1 MRKKIMRKYLLML
14 CLVMGLS
21 ASAVKVSVDENVE
34 FVSAMCRIAGFK
46 EYVNNVNKQYVTV
59 LDSVMAPMKDCP
71 AVARL
76 NELRGA
82 QGLSYDAVAAL
93 AANTTIQD
101 GHFVLLSGSDLSKL
115 DSRWKSGQDADVARL
130 LDDAYRQ
137 SGFHDFYV
145 SQKPFYDK
153 VIANVETMLSNVDLA
168 WLEDF
173 YGAEIRGRLSVSLLN
188 YGNYG
193 VTRQR
198 SGMPD
203 ESVIIIGCWKLDG
216 DGIPVFHNTESL
228 IVHEFSHPMCNPII
242 DDNFSAFNDN
252 AQLVA
257 DLMEDELSVQAYSGG
272 STMLCESMVRSV
284 EIQYALAHAKC
295 DEDSADVET
304 AIKSQV
310 AGGFLVVPEIVNA
323 MTEYRNNRDRYKTL
337 SQAAPLIVAAVNG
350 LDVTQRYCELRR
362 GQITVLGCSLAD
374 GTRNVPASDRYAVKV
389 FFDKPVVNSPM
400 ACDYYDNN
408 PDIFPDICGA
418 KFDKDRRIMT
428 VYIKTEPGKEY
439 GFKLLGWAYMTEAGY
454 RGRGA
459 APIHFFTA
467 K

>member
-1 MRKKIMRKYLLML
+1 MRKYVMML
-14 CLVMGLS
+14 CLVLGLS

-34 FVSAMCRIAGFK
+34 FVSAMCRIAGFD

-59 LDSVMAPMKDCP
+59 LDSVMAPLKDHP

-389 FFDKPVVNSPM
+389 FFDKPVVNNPM

-439 GFKLLGWAYMTEAGY
+439 GFKLLGWPFMTDAGY
-454 RGRGA
+454 RGRGD
-459 APIHFFTA
+459 APVHFFTA

>member
-1 MRKKIMRKYLLML
+1 MML
-14 CLVMGLS
+14 CLVLGLS

-34 FVSAMCRIAGFK
+34 FVSAMCRVAGFE
-46 EYVNNVNKQYVTV
+46 EYVNNVNAQYVNA
-59 LDSVMAPMKDCP
+59 LDSMMAPLKDCQ

-93 AANTTIQD
+93 AAHTAIRD

-115 DSRWKSGQDADVARL
+115 DSRWKSGQDAEVARL

-137 SGFHDFYV
+137 CGFHDFYV

-153 VIANVETMLSNVDLA
+153 VIANVEAMLSNVDLA
-168 WLEDF
+168 WLEGL
-173 YGAEIRGRLSVSLLN
+173 YGAEIRGHLSVSLLN

-193 VTRQR
+193 VTCHRA
-198 SGMPD
+198 GMPD
-203 ESVIIIGCWKLDG
+203 EAVIIIGCWKLDEN
-216 DGIPVFHNTESL
+216 GIPVFHNAESL
-228 IVHEFSHPMCNPII
+228 IVHELSHPMCNPII
-242 DDNFSAFNDN
+242 EDNISAFNGN
-252 AQLVA
+252 AQLAA
-257 DLMEDELSVQAYSGG
+257 DLMEEELAAQAYGG
-272 STMLCESMVRSV
+272 AGTMLCESMVRSV

-295 DEDSADVET
+295 AEDSADVET
-304 AIKSQV
+304 AIKGQV
-310 AGGFLVVPEIVNA
+310 AGGFLVVPEIVGA
-323 MTEYRNNRDRYKTL
+323 MTEYRNNRDRYRTL

-350 LDVTQRYCELRR
+350 LDVTQRYRELRR
-362 GQITVLGCSLAD
+362 GQVSVLGSSLVD
-374 GTRNVPASDRYAVKV
+374 GTRDVPASDRYAVKV
-389 FFDKPVVNSPM
+389 FFDKPVANSPM

-418 KFDKDRRIMT
+418 KFDKDRRILI
-428 VYIKTEPGKEY
+428 VYLKTEPGKEY
-439 GFKLLGWAYMTEAGY
+439 GFKLLGWPFMTDAGY

-459 APIHFFTA
+459 AAIHFFTA

>member
-1 MRKKIMRKYLLML
+1 MRKYVMML
-14 CLVMGLS
+14 CLVLGLG

-34 FVSAMCRIAGFK
+34 FVSSMCRLAGFD

-59 LDSVMAPMKDCP
+59 LDSVMVPLKDHP

-93 AANTTIQD
+93 AAHTAIQS
-101 GHFVLLSGSDLSKL
+101 GHLVLLPGSDLSKL
-115 DSRWKSGQDADVARL
+115 DSRWSVGQDVEMARL

-145 SQKPFYDK
+145 SNKPFYDK
-153 VIANVETMLSNVDLA
+153 VIANLEAMLSNVDLV
-168 WLEDF
+168 WLEEF
-173 YGAEIRGRLSVSLLN
+173 YGTEIRGRLSVSLLN
-188 YGNYG
+188 IGNYG
-193 VTRQR
+193 VTCQR
-198 SGMPD
+198 AGMPA
-203 ESVIIIGCWKLDG
+203 ESVIIIGCWKLDEN
-216 DGIPVFHNTESL
+216 GIPVFHNTESL

-242 DDNFSAFNDN
+242 EDNISAFNGN
-252 AQLVA
+252 AQLAA
-257 DLMEDELSVQAYSGG
+257 DLMEEELAAQAYGG
-272 STMLCESMVRSV
+272 ARTMLCESMVRSV
-284 EIQYALAHAKC
+284 EIQYALAHAGC
-295 DEDSADVET
+295 AEDSADVET
-304 AIKSQV
+304 AIKGQV
-310 AGGFLVVPEIVNA
+310 AGGFLVVPEIVGA
-323 MTEYRNNRDRYKTL
+323 MTEYRNNRDRYRTL
-337 SQAAPLIVAAVNG
+337 PQVAPLIVKAVND

-362 GQITVLGCSLAD
+362 GQITILGCSLAD
-374 GTRNVPASDRYAVKV
+374 GTRDVPASDRYAVKV

-408 PDIFPDICGA
+408 PDIFPNICGA

-428 VYIKTEPGKEY
+428 VYLKTEPGKEY